1 MKALVYTGRREV
13 VYRDEPDP
21 EPGPGEVL
29 VRVDAAGICGSDMH
43 AWRGHDSR
51 RVPPL
56 ILGHEAAGTVLDGPD
71 EGAKVF
77 LNPSITCGRCDYC
90 VCGRSNL
97 CVTRALIGLH
107 RPGALAEMVAVPER
121 NLMPLPMGFDPA
133 KAPLT
138 EPCATAWHAIS
149 RGARAHWRPLPEAA
163 ALVIGGGSVG
173 LLGALVL
180 RHFGAKGVRLGE
192 TNPLR
197 RATVESNGI
206 DVFDPVNTPAA
217 AESADFVFDA
227 VGSAA
232 TRAAAVTAVKRG
244 GVIVH
249 VGIQEPGGA
258 FDARTVTLLE
268 VTFVGANAY
277 IETDLR
283 AALEALHEGV
293 LGPLDF
299 TEERPLADGV
309 RAFHDLDDGATAAAK
324 VILCPHG
331 PV

>member
-1 MKALVYTGRREV
+1 MKALVYAGRCEL

-21 EPGPGEVL
+21 EPGPDEVL
-29 VRVDAAGICGSDMH
+29 VRIDAAGICGSDMH
-43 AWRGHDSR
+43 AWRGHDPR

-56 ILGHEAAGTVLDGPD
+56 ILGHEAAGTVLAGPH
-71 EGAKVF
+71 EGTQVF
-77 LNPSITCGRCDYC
+77 LNPSITCGHCANC
-90 VCGRSNL
+90 VSGRSNL
-97 CVTRALIGLH
+97 CLTRALIGLH
-107 RPGALAEMVAVPER
+107 RPGALAEKVAVPER
-121 NLMPLPMGFDPA
+121 NLMPLPAGFDSA

-149 RGARAHWRPLPEAA
+149 RGARAGWRPLPEAE

-180 RHFGAKGVRLGE
+180 RHFGAKDVRLAE
-192 TNPLR
+192 TNRLR
-197 RATVESNGI
+197 RATAERNAI
-206 DVFDPVNTPAA
+206 AAFDPVEAPAA
-217 AESADFVFDA
+217 PESADFVFDA

-232 TRAAAVTAVKRG
+232 TRAAAVKAVKRG

-249 VGIQEPGGA
+249 VGIQEPAGA

-283 AALEALHEGV
+283 AALEALHSGA
-293 LGPLDF
+293 LGPLDL
-299 TEERPLADGV
+299 TEERPLADGG
-309 RAFHDLDDGATAAAK
+309 RAFHDLDAGATAAAK
-324 VILCPHG
+324 VILRP
-331 PV
+331 

>member
-1 MKALVYTGRREV
+1 MKALVYTGRCELA
-13 VYRDEPDP
+13 YRDEPDP
-21 EPGPGEVL
+21 QPGPGEAV

-43 AWRGHDSR
+43 AWRGQDSR

-56 ILGHEAAGTVLDGPD
+56 ILGHEAAGTVLGGPD
-71 EGAKVF
+71 AGAKVF
-77 LNPSITCGRCDYC
+77 LNPSITCGCCDYC

-121 NLMPLPMGFDPA
+121 NLMPLPAGFDPA
-133 KAPLT
+133 KAALT
-138 EPCATAWHAIS
+138 EPCATAWHAIA
-149 RGARAHWRPLPEAA
+149 RGARAHWRPLAEAA

-173 LLGALVL
+173 LFGALVL
-180 RHFGAKGVRLGE
+180 RHFGAKAVRLAE

-197 RATVESNGI
+197 RATATRNGI
-206 DVFDPVNTPAA
+206 DAFDPVETPAA

-249 VGIQEPGGA
+249 VGIQEAGGA
-258 FDARTVTLLE
+258 FDARTVTIGE

-277 IETDLR
+277 NDTDLR
-283 AALEALHEGV
+283 AALTALHAGV
-293 LGPLDF
+293 LGPLDL
-299 TEERPLADGV
+299 TEERPLADGG
-309 RAFHDLDDGATAAAK
+309 RAFLDLDAGATAAAK
-324 VILCPHG
+324 VILRP
-331 PV
+331 